1 MAEIKKICPLPD
13 IGFCKKEKCAWWI
26 KQEQCC
32 AIVVIAD
39 NLNILGA
46 QVAEAGFS

>member
-1 MAEIKKICPLPD
+1 MTETEKICPLQFA
-13 IGFCKKEKCAWWI
+13 FCKKEKCAWWI
-26 KQEQCC
+26 KQVQCC